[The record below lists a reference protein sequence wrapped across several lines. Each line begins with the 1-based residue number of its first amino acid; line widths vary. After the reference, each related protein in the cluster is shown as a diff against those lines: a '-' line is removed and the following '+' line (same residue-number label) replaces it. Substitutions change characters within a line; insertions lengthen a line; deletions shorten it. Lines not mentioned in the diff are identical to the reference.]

1 MDIFYSTIMG
11 GTLKSTLRESLCQM
25 QYTEIKSVDSGC
37 VFAEWKTVLLNWITI
52 ESLYSQYTVTLPEV
66 WNSLSHH
73 QALDNFFKPYCVQ
86 RLLLFWHTACL
97 CVVLSPAKSMEDL
110 KRLLLLILGCAV
122 QVTHTC
128 SHTQAQPQS
137 LTQTESVFQGG
148 TGCGWDCWVKIHM
161 QAINGLHTEI
171 TISIL
176 VLYCRKKMF
185 RIGCHSWWLT
195 SLEV

>member
-1 MDIFYSTIMG
+1 M
-11 GTLKSTLRESLCQM
+11 
-25 QYTEIKSVDSGC
+25 KSVDSGC

-52 ESLYSQYTVTLPEV
+52 ESLYSQYTVILPEV

-73 QALDNFFKPYCVQ
+73 QALDHFFKPYCVQ

-128 SHTQAQPQS
+128 SHTQTRPQS

-148 TGCGWDCWVKIHM
+148 TAGSKSTCCLPSVP
-161 QAINGLHTEI
+161 INGLHTEI
-171 TISIL
+171 TIRIL
-176 VLYCRKKMF
+176 VLYCTMKMF
-185 RIGCHSWWLT
+185 GIGCHSCWWFDKFGSVNHQTLI
-195 SLEV
+195 SILILI